1 MMNVLF
7 PPWCIYTQHL
17 LKSIT
22 MHLHTGFFSRLNSL
36 SAAWLHQTASA
47 DSTGRT
53 RARVWSYGFLIY
65 FIVPHGLRSTQKA
78 LMPCIGAGAINH
90 TLSWRGATIR
100 HLAGDLDIE
109 PWTPETPSSS
119 PVWSGWERERER
131 DWRGE
136 NILMRG
142 YDICSPPHIL
152 QEALSEFMG
161 IKKRKC
167 VCQNVLKINS
177 KSGLIYCII
186 TLLLHLNPPLDLPI
200 QSKCAKHRVIIIN
213 WN

>member
-1 MMNVLF
+1 M
-7 PPWCIYTQHL
+7 YTQA
-17 LKSIT
+17 
-22 MHLHTGFFSRLNSL
+22 F
-36 SAAWLHQTASA
+36 SA
-47 DSTGRT
+47 DSIVSAQPDCIRLHRLIAQG
-53 RARVWSYGFLIY
+53 ACVCVWSYGFLIY

-90 TLSWRGATIR
+90 TLSWRGAAIR

-109 PWTPETPSSS
+109 PWTPETLSSS
-119 PVWSGWERERER
+119 PVWSGWER

-161 IKKRKC
+161 IKKRKR

-177 KSGLIYCII
+177 KFGLFYCII
-186 TLLLHLNPPLDLPI
+186 TLLLHLNPPLNYPYNQNVPSTGLL
-200 QSKCAKHRVIIIN
+200 
-213 WN
+213 